1 MRKGILTGAAAGV
14 EEVDI
19 QGLGMQERKNLIE
32 RLVRTAEEDNERFLL
47 KLRDRMERVGID
59 NPTIEVRFENLNIDA
74 EAYVGNRGVPTMTNF
89 FSNKVMDVLSAMH
102 IVSSGKR
109 PVSIVHDISGV
120 IRPGSLLLALA
131 GKLDSNLKVSGR
143 VTYNGHDMDEF
154 VPQRTSAYI
163 RRHDVHVGEMTTC
176 LLSFQEGRK
185 KPTLKPDPDVDVYMK
200 AISVEGQESVVTDY
214 ILKIADSGSGDLCGY
229 NGWRLY
235 DQRYLR
241 RTKEACH
248 NRHNLTK
255 RIEHIE
261 NVLNDLKISHL
272 LNQQSSSSSS
282 KKERSSRHED
292 IEYLYRSI
300 ERKVIG
306 RDKEREKLIRSGKS
320 TLAQYVCDYEKAEG
334 QHFDPVMF
342 IHVSQTFREERA
354 ILLNVLD
361 AGQSGSRVL
370 VTAQKKDVAAAIGAE
385 EQIPIPDMEEKQY
398 FSMFMHYA
406 LEGKRVGDGRFIAI
420 GRKIAKKLGRSPIA
434 AVTVA
439 ARLRSNS
446 SIDFWETTA
455 NLDMLDETM
464 GALWW
469 SYQQIGVDVRRC
481 FAYCSTFP
489 RGYRLVRGELVHI
502 WIVQGF
508 INTRVNATEQPEDI
522 GLHYINELRTFSFLQ
537 IERTVFGTETE
548 AFTIHD
554 LLHELAERVSG
565 SECFRVVSNSS
576 PKHIPQEV
584 RHLFVGT
591 GTDSRAAIA
600 KKILGL
606 VNLRTLIIVEE
617 YSENK
622 RKTFAAEDDE
632 ERVELIFPSTFS
644 KLYHMQSIYS
654 EKISCAKDVT
664 QNLTS
669 LRHSSSSWMGFANV
683 GRLTSLQSLRYFQVK
698 REQGHELKQ
707 LKHLNNLRGTLAIDG
722 LGVVRSKEEALE
734 AHLASKEQLR
744 KLELTFSVR

>member
-1 MRKGILTGAAAGV
+1 
-14 EEVDI
+14 
-19 QGLGMQERKNLIE
+19 
-32 RLVRTAEEDNERFLL
+32 LVLDDLWVTR
-47 KLRDRMERVGID
+47 
-59 NPTIEVRFENLNIDA
+59 EN
-74 EAYVGNRGVPTMTNF
+74 
-89 FSNKVMDVLSAMH
+89 
-102 IVSSGKR
+102 
-109 PVSIVHDISGV
+109 
-120 IRPGSLLLALA
+120 
-131 GKLDSNLKVSGR
+131 
-143 VTYNGHDMDEF
+143 
-154 VPQRTSAYI
+154 Q
-163 RRHDVHVGEMTTC
+163 
-176 LLSFQEGRK
+176 
-185 KPTLKPDPDVDVYMK
+185 
-200 AISVEGQESVVTDY
+200 
-214 ILKIADSGSGDLCGY
+214 
-229 NGWRLY
+229 
-235 DQRYLR
+235 
-241 RTKEACH
+241 
-248 NRHNLTK
+248 
-255 RIEHIE
+255 
-261 NVLNDLKISHL
+261 
-272 LNQQSSSSSS
+272 
-282 KKERSSRHED
+282 
-292 IEYLYRSI
+292 
-300 ERKVIG
+300 
-306 RDKEREKLIRSGKS
+306 
-320 TLAQYVCDYEKAEG
+320 
-334 QHFDPVMF
+334 
-342 IHVSQTFREERA
+342 EERA

-632 ERVELIFPSTFS
+632 ERS
-644 KLYHMQSIYS
+644 
-654 EKISCAKDVT
+654 
-664 QNLTS
+664 
-669 LRHSSSSWMGFANV
+669 
-683 GRLTSLQSLRYFQVK
+683 GR
-698 REQGHELKQ
+698 
-707 LKHLNNLRGTLAIDG
+707 TLVNEEV
-722 LGVVRSKEEALE
+722 LGRMFRS
-734 AHLASKEQLR
+734 LR
-744 KLELTFSVR
+744 KLRALVVTTKQYHEPALLVPASID